1 MQENYDAPS
10 ESILSQLVCVAFA
23 AFANVCFSNVICQA
37 RCCFKNIHPPRDIKG
52 RCVSLMGKGDDISNL
67 QSTGPAELGRGG
79 KGGLGVASLRP
90 KPILVSVWESIYF
103 SNFSCTFLNP
113 NNFFHYEL

>member
-1 MQENYDAPS
+1 M
-10 ESILSQLVCVAFA
+10 CVASA

-67 QSTGPAELGRGG
+67 LSAEPAELGGGGGRG
-79 KGGLGVASLRP
+79 
-90 KPILVSVWESIYF
+90 
-103 SNFSCTFLNP
+103 
-113 NNFFHYEL
+113 